1 MTSMVDAPKGTKK
14 TTTSGGGG
22 SSTPKGSSST
32 PSTSTQK
39 PFSNPLTGDTTN
51 IILWIVLLVTG
62 GIFAG
67 SFWFAKKQLEKEK
80 DTDSNS
86 GKE

>member
-1 MTSMVDAPKGTKK
+1 MVDAPKGTKK

-22 SSTPKGSSST
+22 TSSTPKGGSST

-39 PFSNPLTGDTTN
+39 PFSNPLTGDTKN

-67 SFWFAKKQLEKEK
+67 SFWYARKEMEKE
-80 DTDSNS
+80 NNN
-86 GKE
+86 

>member
-1 MTSMVDAPKGTKK
+1 MVDAPKGTKK

-22 SSTPKGSSST
+22 ESNTPKGSSST

-62 GIFAG
+62 GILTG
-67 SFWFAKKQLEKEK
+67 SFWYAKKQLEKEK
-80 DTDSNS
+80 DTDPNPD
-86 GKE
+86 KE